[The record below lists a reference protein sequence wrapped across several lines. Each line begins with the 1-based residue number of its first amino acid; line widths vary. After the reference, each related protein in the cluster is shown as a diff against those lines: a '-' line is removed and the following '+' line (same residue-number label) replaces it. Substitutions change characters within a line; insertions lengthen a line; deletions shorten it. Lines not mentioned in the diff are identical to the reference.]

1 MIKRIIYL
9 FIAFTCMTAM
19 TSCELE
25 SNVYDAYNTNI
36 FPNTEEDVEAL
47 LVGSVY
53 GPFRSNQFSGLFTV
67 AIGGVQIYNDMCT
80 DLGDCNWNDPYWFDI
95 INVNFN
101 LNNSNGPQLIYNNW
115 LSSLSRMADVIK
127 RVKEMDSISETNK
140 QKLLAQCYCGVG
152 WLGYIL
158 YDMYGGIQIPTE
170 ESLANPAAGVIIPRS
185 SNEETAKFIEENLL
199 EAAKYLPKNIKYGS
213 ADYGRFTAGTA
224 YTVLMHLYMHD
235 GRWKDAAEIG
245 KELMKSEYGYK
256 LVPNYKDIF
265 TLENEGNSETIFACT
280 CDHGIHTQYW
290 LSQVLTDNYPVKNK
304 KMQRWGGYRMPWNFY
319 HTYEKGDRRLE
330 TIVASYTSTS
340 GVLIDEAHPGSQL
353 RKGAMPKKYGEDPED
368 TGAGSAIDWIVLR
381 YADVLLLQAE
391 ALARSANN
399 VTQEAVDRLNDI
411 RRRAGLDEYS
421 VGDFSSLDSFLS
433 AVLTERGHELYFE
446 GWRRSDL
453 IRHGKFVTYAKFYKK
468 SLTAAPHHVLFPLPQ
483 SVIMEGHGQVIQNPG
498 Y

>member
-1 MIKRIIYL
+1 MIKKLYIL
-9 FIAFTCMTAM
+9 LVAFTCMTAM

-25 SNVYDAYNTNI
+25 SNVYDAYNTTV
-36 FPNTEEDVEAL
+36 FPKTEEDVEAL
-47 LVGSVY
+47 LVGNVY

-80 DLGDCNWNDPYWFDI
+80 DMGDCQWSDPYWFDI
-95 INVNFN
+95 ININFN

-127 RVKEMDSISETNK
+127 KIKEMDSISETKK
-140 QKLLAQCYCGVG
+140 QEMLAECYCGVG

-170 ESLANPAAGVIIPRS
+170 ESLANPAANVIVPRS
-185 SNEETAKFIEENLL
+185 SNEETAKFIEDNLL
-199 EAAKYLPKNIKYGS
+199 EAAKHLPKNIKYGS

-235 GRWKDAAEIG
+235 GRWSDAAEIG

-290 LSQVLTDNYPVKNK
+290 LSQVLPENYPVQNR
-304 KMQRWGGYRMPWNFY
+304 KMQRWGGYRMPWSFY
-319 HTYEKGDRRLE
+319 HTYEKGDGRLE
-330 TIVASYTSTS
+330 TIIGSYTNTS
-340 GVLIDEAHPGSQL
+340 GVLLNEASNGGWL
-353 RKGAMPKKYGEDPED
+353 RKGALPKKYGEDLED

-411 RRRAGLDEYS
+411 RRRAKLDEYKVS
-421 VGDFSSLDSFLS
+421 DFSGLEQFLN

-453 IRHGKFVTYAKFYKK
+453 IRHGKFIAYAKLYKK

-483 SVIMEGHGQVIQNPG
+483 SVIMEGRGQVLQNPG